1 LSFVAFLIAAVV
13 CAFFAVPTW
22 RIPMRLPGPPRSHHH
37 HHHPAR
43 LLAVTAGL
51 ALALAA
57 VPGVAGAV
65 AGRPQTGRPQAGP
78 VRADEVTVSQ
88 DDLRTG
94 WDPAEPA
101 MTPADVKTFGQLFS
115 TPVNGEVY
123 AQPLVIGSTVIVATE
138 NDMVYGLDAATGAV
152 QWQTSLGT
160 PYHIT
165 SCTDLTPDVGV
176 TGTPVY
182 DPPAAGSGGDGTVYM
197 VAQTVPKK
205 TPGYSLFGIDPVT
218 GAITEQV
225 PIGGKPTNDSHIT
238 FDAAQ
243 QLERPGLLLMN
254 GSVYAAFGS
263 HCDHQPYAG
272 FVSGVNVTTK
282 AMTLWTDES
291 GVSDNEAGIWDGGGG
306 VMSDGSGRIFVTSGN
321 GISPAPGK
329 GTSPPGQLAESVIRL
344 AVNSNGSLA
353 AKDFY
358 SPNDAPSLDAA
369 DRDFG
374 AGGPVGL
381 PFGTSGGTKSYP
393 DLLAQAGKD
402 GRIFMLNR
410 DNLGGRKQ
418 GGALSMTTPYGGEW
432 GHPAVF
438 ADTNPLTAAN
448 AGSASNYLYYVG
460 KNDPLRVFKFG
471 VNAVGDPTV
480 SDVANSSLVFGY
492 TSGSPTVT
500 SDGTD
505 ATTPVV
511 WDTYVPSA
519 TGANAELEAY
529 DVSSGALS
537 GCSSSA
543 PCSLSPIFS
552 APIGTAAK
560 FTVPAT
566 SNGDVYVGTRA
577 GDVYGFGAPPAA
589 APVTGRTASFGQ
601 TGVSSAISK
610 TVSVTAA
617 KTVTVT
623 GVAATTGASNSPT
636 PASQF
641 TVGQVTETPKG
652 SVAPVPVTFPVAL
665 AKGDKLNAAVT
676 FTPAAPGGADGT
688 LSFTTQSAAFPAL
701 DVPLAGDGT
710 QTGLDA
716 QPSSIAFPLAP
727 DQGVID
733 VPVGTAVP
741 QVVDITNYGTT
752 ADTVTS
758 VTPPSGAFTA
768 TGLPS
773 VGTQIMPGKSIPVQ
787 VTFAPSGAGTASG
800 SFTVAGTNGPGTTV
814 TLSAVGTAAV
824 SQLTAARPVVNFG
837 TIPVA
842 RKATVYVDVTNS
854 GNTPAIVTG
863 TGALPSPFAAPIRPE
878 KDLPFNPSY
887 DLTLP
892 VTFTP
897 TKAGTFTAHYK
908 LTWTDLKGA
917 HTLDVVLTGKAT

>member
-1 LSFVAFLIAAVV
+1 
-13 CAFFAVPTW
+13 
-22 RIPMRLPGPPRSHHH
+22 MRQPPRPHRRFA
-37 HHHPAR
+37 P

-51 ALALAA
+51 ALTLAA
-57 VPGVAGAV
+57 LPGVAGAV
-65 AGRPQTGRPQAGP
+65 AGGP
-78 VRADEVTVSQ
+78 HAAAVRADEVTVSQ

-94 WDPAEPA
+94 WDPTETA
-101 MTPADVKTFGQLFS
+101 MTPADVATFGQLFS
-115 TPVNGEVY
+115 TAVNGQVY
-123 AQPLVIGSTVIVATE
+123 AQPLVVGSTVIVATE
-138 NDMVYGLDAATGAV
+138 TDFVYGLDATTGAV
-152 QWQTSLGT
+152 LWQISLGT

-182 DPPAAGSGGDGTVYM
+182 DPPAAGTTGDGTVYV
-197 VAQTVPKK
+197 VAQTMTKK
-205 TPGYSLFGIDPVT
+205 TPGYGLFGIDPVT
-218 GAITEQV
+218 GAITENV
-225 PIGGKPTNDSHIT
+225 PIGGKPANDSHIT
-238 FDAAQ
+238 FKAAM

-254 GSVYAAFGS
+254 GWVYSAFGS

-272 FVSGVNVTTK
+272 FVSGVNVATK
-282 AMTLWTDES
+282 KTTLWTDES
-291 GVSDNEAGIWDGGGG
+291 GVSDNEAGIWHGGGG
-306 VMSDGSGRIFVTSGN
+306 VMSDGPGRIFVTSGN
-321 GISPAPGK
+321 GISPAAGK

-344 AVNSNGSLA
+344 AVGTTGALTA
-353 AKDFY
+353 QDFY
-358 SPNDAPSLDAA
+358 SPDDAPALDAA

-381 PFGTSGGTKSYP
+381 PFGTSGTTSYP

-402 GRIFMLNR
+402 GRIFLLNR

-418 GGALSMTTPYGGEW
+418 GGALSITTPYGGEW

-438 ADTNPLTAAN
+438 ADTSTLTAAN
-448 AGSASNYLYYVG
+448 AATANNYLYFVG
-460 KNDPLRVFKFG
+460 KSDPLRVFKFEVSAAG
-471 VNAVGDPTV
+471 VPTL

-505 ATTPVV
+505 ATTAVV
-511 WDTYVPSA
+511 WDTYVPNA

-529 DVSSGALS
+529 DVSSGALAA
-537 GCSSSA
+537 CSSTA

-566 SNGDVYVGTRA
+566 SNGRVYVGTRD
-577 GDVYGFGAPPAA
+577 GHVYGFGAPPAA
-589 APVTGRTASFGQ
+589 APVTGTTASFGH
-601 TGVSSAISK
+601 TGVNSAISK
-610 TVSVTAA
+610 TVSITAA

-623 GVAATTGASNSPT
+623 GVTATTGASNAVT

-641 TVGQVTETPKG
+641 TVGKVTETAKG
-652 SVAPVPVTFPVAL
+652 SAAPVPVKLPVVL

-676 FTPAAPGGADGT
+676 FTPAAPGGTDGT
-688 LSFTTQSAAFPAL
+688 LSFTTKSATFPTLA
-701 DVPLAGDGT
+701 VPLAGDGT
-710 QTGLDA
+710 QTGLEA
-716 QPSSIAFPLAP
+716 QPTTIAFPLAP
-727 DQGVID
+727 DQGITD

-741 QVVDITNYGTT
+741 QVADITNYGTT

-758 VTPPSGAFTA
+758 VTAPSGPFTA
-768 TGLPS
+768 IGLPG
-773 VGTQIMPGKSIPVQ
+773 VGTKILPGRSIPVQ
-787 VTFAPSGAGTASG
+787 VTFAPTGAGPASG
-800 SFTVAGTNGPGTTV
+800 SFTVDGTNGSSATV

-824 SQLTAARPVVNFG
+824 SQLTAAKPVVNFG

-842 RKATVYVDVTNS
+842 KKTTVYVDVTNS
-854 GNTPAIVTG
+854 GNTLATVTG

-897 TKAGTFTAHYK
+897 TKAGTFTANYK
-908 LTWTDLKGA
+908 LTWSDLKGT
-917 HTLDVVLTGKAT
+917 HTLEVVLTGKAT

>member
-1 LSFVAFLIAAVV
+1 MRQPGLPRFHHR
-13 CAFFAVPTW
+13 FA
-22 RIPMRLPGPPRSHHH
+22 G
-37 HHHPAR
+37 

-51 ALALAA
+51 ALTLAA
-57 VPGVAGAV
+57 GPDVAGAV
-65 AGRPQTGRPQAGP
+65 AGGAHTAA

-115 TPVNGEVY
+115 TAVNGQVY
-123 AQPLVIGSTVIVATE
+123 AQPLVVGSTVIVATE
-138 NDMVYGLDAATGAV
+138 TDNVYGLDAATGAV
-152 QWQTSLGT
+152 LWHTSLGT

-165 SCTDLTPDVGV
+165 SCSDLTPDVGV

-182 DPPAAGSGGDGTVYM
+182 DPPAGGTGGDGTVYM
-197 VAQTVPKK
+197 VAQTLTNK
-205 TPGYSLFGIDPVT
+205 TPGYGLFGVDPVT
-218 GAITEQV
+218 GAITEHV
-225 PIGGKPTNDSHIT
+225 AIGGKPANDSHIT
-238 FDAAQ
+238 FSPAK

-254 GSVYAAFGS
+254 GWVYAAFGS

-282 AMTLWTDES
+282 KTTLWTDES
-291 GVSDNEAGIWDGGGG
+291 GVSENEAGIWQGGGG
-306 VMSDGSGRIFVTSGN
+306 VMSDGAGRIFVTSGN
-321 GISPAPGK
+321 GISPAAGK
-329 GTSPPGQLAESVIRL
+329 GTAPPGQLAESVIRL
-344 AVNSNGSLA
+344 AVGTTGALT

-358 SPNDAPSLDAA
+358 SPDNAPSLDAA

-374 AGGPVGL
+374 AGAPVGL

-393 DLLAQAGKD
+393 DVLAQAAKD

-410 DNLGGRKQ
+410 DSLGGRKQ
-418 GGALSMTTPYGGEW
+418 GGALSITTPFGGEW

-448 AGSASNYLYYVG
+448 AASASNYLYFVG

-471 VNAVGDPTV
+471 VNAAGDPV
-480 SDVANSSLVFGY
+480 LADVANSSLSFGY

-500 SDGTD
+500 SNGTD
-505 ATTPVV
+505 ATSPVV

-519 TGANAELEAY
+519 TGANGELEAY
-529 DVSSGALS
+529 DVSSGALA
-537 GCSSSA
+537 GCSSAA

-566 SNGDVYVGTRA
+566 SNGRVYVGTRD
-577 GDVYGFGAPPAA
+577 GHVYGFGAPPAA
-589 APVTGRTASFGQ
+589 APVTGAAAAFGQ
-601 TGVSSAISK
+601 TGVSSAVSK
-610 TVSVTAA
+610 TVSITAA

-623 GVAATTGASNSPT
+623 GVTAATGASNSLA

-652 SVAPVPVTFPVAL
+652 SVAPVAVTFPVTL
-665 AKGDKLNAAVT
+665 GQGDKLNAAVT
-676 FTPAAPGGADGT
+676 FRPAAPGGADGT
-688 LSFTTQSAAFPAL
+688 LSFATKSAAFPAL
-701 DVPLAGDGT
+701 AVPLAGDGT
-710 QTGLDA
+710 QAGLDA
-716 QPSSIAFPLAP
+716 QPAAVAFPLAP
-727 DQGVID
+727 DQGVTD

-758 VTPPSGAFTA
+758 VTPPSGPFTA

-787 VTFAPSGAGTASG
+787 VTFAPSGAGAASG

-814 TLSAVGTAAV
+814 TLSAVGTGAV
-824 SQLTAARPVVNFG
+824 SRLTAARPVVNFG
-837 TIPVA
+837 TISVA

-854 GNTPAIVTG
+854 GNTPATVTG
-863 TGALPSPFAAPIRPE
+863 TAALPSPFTDPIRPE

-908 LTWTDLKGA
+908 LSWTDLKGA
-917 HTLDVVLTGKAT
+917 HTLDVLLTGKAA